1 MMVPVQ
7 LQAQDLPVLPAH
19 VTPED
24 KSKQQRA
31 EVGKQAWKEK
41 KRGTQREKKR
51 GRREELRQRRREEE
65 QRNSERVYKLFA
77 EKTREEEHPL
87 WLRGGDATPHNKARV
102 GDENREEE
110 EME

>member
-1 MMVPVQ
+1 MVPVQ

-51 GRREELRQRRREEE
+51 GTQTEKKRGRTEELGESLQAVCGENKRRRASPVAAG
-65 QRNSERVYKLFA
+65 R
-77 EKTREEEHPL
+77 
-87 WLRGGDATPHNKARV
+87 
-102 GDENREEE
+102 
-110 EME
+110 